1 MNPSEAKKRYKK
13 TTALSM
19 LFYVITIF
27 GVAFYIAK
35 VDVPSAVKYGLAAL
49 PIIFVW
55 WFLWGFIRFFKETD
69 EYERSRLTMSMLVG
83 VIVIML
89 VTSGW
94 GFMEMLAD
102 APPLPVFWIF
112 PLYFLASGMARQF
125 TKSPGEGC

>member
-1 MNPSEAKKRYKK
+1 MNPSLARKRYKK
-13 TTALSM
+13 TTAISM
-19 LFYVITIF
+19 LFYIVTIF
-27 GVAFYIAK
+27 AVSIYIAK
-35 VDVPSAVKYGLAAL
+35 TDVPNMAKYVLSCL

-69 EYERSRLTMSMLVG
+69 EYERSRLTTSMLVG
-83 VIVIML
+83 VVVIML

-112 PLYFLASGMARQF
+112 PMYFLASGLAQQF
-125 TKSPGEGC
+125 TKSPGDNC